1 MKFIR
6 KKFLLVLLSVCMS
19 FSLFAN
25 TNRVLRIGIFE
36 EYSQGSSGY
45 STDMQQ
51 VFFLS
56 LINDPEIKVKFITA
70 SRREIISMVK
80 NDMVDIIPFIEHD
93 EALESTLD
101 FSDDTIVRS
110 WDVLLVDKSL
120 NYNNAVDINGLRIGL
135 LSGMPSS
142 VDFVSYVDSLGFD
155 IFPIYS
161 RNFAE
166 LIRAVKNKEVDGI
179 IVPSFAERSFLDY
192 KLGLARTG
200 FFFNSHSIRV
210 ATADGDPL
218 NLMPTIN
225 QKLAEL
231 SLRDLYKI
239 QQLFNKHKVIKK
251 YWLENIFSSG
261 WDNLIVIFIIL
272 FICGLVGIFYIFKKP
287 KHNTSLSRSVLT
299 RVVTVTFIF
308 LIITLII
315 EAFGLYRVYVN
326 EKKKLQNDVF
336 NYSKKTLLIE
346 AEWLK
351 LLIETARYDV
361 QELSLDEQKEYV
373 AKKLNDVLT
382 KTKFHFFIKDY
393 NGVKITGK
401 SIGENLIEVTDKNG
415 VKIVQEQ
422 IDIARNGGGFLLY
435 NMVPEFDHG
444 DRDYYKLSYCFGM
457 DDFQW
462 VIGVGVNIHKG
473 GGSLVQ
479 PGKYLDKIIINQFLL
494 ITVVLIILFIVMI
507 LIGYRLASLLKMNRL
522 LIDKYLEEAFENDI
536 IINEDDFYYKE
547 FRYIV
552 SVFNKML
559 ISQQESK
566 RALLEQEENLRITF
580 ASIGDAIIT
589 VDTNSVITRI
599 NIVASKLTGWG
610 VDEAVGQDLK
620 NVFKVINLNTR
631 LEVRTPVER
640 VLRTGEI
647 SALKKHTSLIS
658 KDKKEYMI
666 DDSAAP
672 IKDSDGKI
680 VGVIL
685 VFRDVSEEYR
695 MQKKINDQQ
704 KDESIGLLAGGV
716 AHDFNNIL
724 QVILGHAELIKF
736 KCGKDVDQD
745 YFDTIENAGLKGR
758 NLVQQLLQFSK
769 KEFYTPVEVDISEA
783 VRANEM
789 LLSHAVPANIEF
801 QLELADDLP
810 NVMLDQTQFSQLL
823 MNLVINARH
832 ALHDKNGKICVK
844 TFKPDKYSDNYF
856 VNPTRVENVDFVAV
870 SVSDTG
876 SGIPDSIVDKIFE
889 PFFTTKEEKMGTGM
903 GLAAV
908 YGIVKHHG
916 GDIRVSKSKEWATI
930 FTVYIPVFR
939 EFTGAHNAVTIDN
952 GNKDESTQFDRS
964 LTILIAEDDVMVQ
977 KLTVS
982 TLMHMGANVLAA
994 DDGKQAVDLFVSN
1007 RSKIDILVFDI
1018 VMPIL
1023 NGVEAYK
1030 IIRAYKPD
1038 IPVVFVTGYSDNKM
1052 SELANEDPS
1061 LYLCL
1066 RKPCKKIELYNAI
1079 KSLLDNKNV

>member
-1 MKFIR
+1 MP
-6 KKFLLVLLSVCMS
+6 C
-19 FSLFAN
+19 SLFAD
-25 TNRVLRIGIFE
+25 TNRVLRVGIFE
-36 EYSQGSSGY
+36 EYSRGNSGY

-56 LINDPEIKVKFITA
+56 LMNDPSIISVKFISA
-70 SRREIISMVK
+70 PRRKIVSMVNK
-80 NDMVDIIPFIEHD
+80 GMVDVISFIEHD
-93 EALESTLD
+93 ETLEATLD

-120 NYNNAVDINGLRIGL
+120 NYSNPVDINGLRIGL

-142 VDFVSYVDSLGFD
+142 VEFVSYVDSLGFN

-161 RNFAE
+161 RNFSE
-166 LIRAVKNKEVDGI
+166 LTRAVKNKEVDGI
-179 IVPSFAERSFLDY
+179 IVPSFAERSFLDH
-192 KLGLARTG
+192 KLGLTRTG

-225 QKLAEL
+225 KKLAEL
-231 SLRDLYKI
+231 SLKDLFRI
-239 QQLFNKHKVIKK
+239 QQLFNNHKVLKK
-251 YWLENIFSSG
+251 HWLTNMFFSG
-261 WDNLIVIFIIL
+261 WENLIVIFIIL
-272 FICGLVGIFYIFKKP
+272 FITGIVGIIYVFKKP
-287 KHNTSLSRSVLT
+287 KHDTSLSRSVLI
-299 RVVTVTFIF
+299 RVVTVAFIF
-308 LIITLII
+308 LIITLTI

-336 NYSKKTLLIE
+336 NYSKKTLMIE
-346 AEWLK
+346 ADWLK
-351 LLIETARYDV
+351 LLIETAIYDV
-361 QELSLDEQKEYV
+361 RDLPIDEQKEYV
-373 AKKLNDVLT
+373 AKKLNDVLE

-401 SIGENLIEVTDKNG
+401 SIGDNLLDVTDKNG

-422 IDIARNGGGFLLY
+422 IDIARNGGGFLMY

-444 DRDYYKLSYCFGM
+444 ATDYYKLSYCFGM
-457 DDFQW
+457 NDFEW
-462 VIGVGVNIHKG
+462 VVGVGVNIHRG
-473 GGSLVQ
+473 GASLVQ

-494 ITVVLIILFIVMI
+494 ITVVLIILFVVMI

-536 IINEDDFYYKE
+536 TINEKDFYYKE

-559 ISQQESK
+559 VSQQESK

-589 VDTNSVITRI
+589 VDTSSVITRI
-599 NIVASKLTGWG
+599 NRVASKLTGWG
-610 VDEAVGQDLK
+610 IDEAVGQNLN

-640 VLRTGEI
+640 VLRTGDI
-647 SALKKHTSLIS
+647 SALKKHTALIS
-658 KDKKEYMI
+658 QDKKEYMI

-672 IKDSDGKI
+672 IKDSDGEI

-783 VRANEM
+783 IRSNEM
-789 LLSHAVPANIEF
+789 LLSHAVPANIAF
-801 QLELADDLP
+801 KLDLADDLL
-810 NVMLDQTQFSQLL
+810 NVMIDQTQFSQLL
-823 MNLVINARH
+823 MNLVINARY
-832 ALHDKNGKICVK
+832 ALNDKNGKICVK
-844 TFKPDKYSDNYF
+844 TFRPDKYSDDYF
-856 VNPTRVENVDFVAV
+856 VNPTRIENVDFVAV

-876 SGIPDSIVDKIFE
+876 SGIPDSIIEKIFE
-889 PFFTTKEEKMGTGM
+889 PFFTTKEEKTGTGM

-916 GDIRVSKSKEWATI
+916 GDIKVSKSKEWATI

-939 EFTGAHNAVTIDN
+939 EFAGSHNIVNVDN
-952 GNKDESTQFDRS
+952 GNTDESTQFDRP
-964 LTILIAEDDVMVQ
+964 LTVLVAEDDLMVQ
-977 KLTVS
+977 KLTAS
-982 TLMHMGANVLAA
+982 TLNHMGADVLVA

-1007 RSKIDILVFDI
+1007 RDKIDILVFDI
-1018 VMPIL
+1018 VMPML

-1038 IPVVFVTGYSDNKM
+1038 VPVVFVTGYSDNKM

-1066 RKPCKKIELYNAI
+1066 RKPCKKVELYKAI
-1079 KSLLDNKNV
+1079 ESLLDNNNV